1 MSKTRRPKRPRE
13 FGVKRPTSKDPLAV
27 QISVRL
33 KLPRGKK
40 PTRAL
45 VQEAIDYR
53 IENDEDHPLA
63 ETKIIRWRNPSRRGK
78 LASWRQG
85 NQSDAW
91 ATLAKFIRNTN
102 VSVFT
107 VRSRKGNRR

>member
-1 MSKTRRPKRPRE
+1 MAKIKPAT
-13 FGVKRPTSKDPLAV
+13 FGVKRPSSDDPLAV

-33 KLPRGKK
+33 QLPRGRK
-40 PTRAL
+40 PSRKL
-45 VQEAIDYR
+45 VQQAIDYR
-53 IENDEDHPLA
+53 IEHGEDHPFA
-63 ETKIIRWRNPSRRGK
+63 ETKIIRWRNPSRKGK

-91 ATLAKFIRNTN
+91 ATLAKFIRHTN

-107 VRSRKGNRR
+107 VRSRKGNRK

>member
-1 MSKTRRPKRPRE
+1 MSKRKTRKPKRTKESR
-13 FGVKRPTSKDPLAV
+13 DPLAV

-45 VQEAIDYR
+45 VQEAIEYR
-53 IENDEDHPLA
+53 IEHDDDHPLA
-63 ETKIIRWRNPSRRGK
+63 ETKIIRWRNPARKGHFSR
-78 LASWRQG
+78 WRQG

-91 ATLAKFIRNTN
+91 ATLKKFIRHAN
-102 VSVFT
+102 VNAIS
-107 VRSRKGNRR
+107 VRSRQGNRQ